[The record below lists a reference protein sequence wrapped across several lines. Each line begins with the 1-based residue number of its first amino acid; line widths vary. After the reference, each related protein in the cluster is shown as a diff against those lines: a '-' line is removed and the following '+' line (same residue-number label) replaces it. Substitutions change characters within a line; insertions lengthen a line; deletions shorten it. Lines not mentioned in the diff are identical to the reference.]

1 MDQVSMDI
9 TGLLRLGHSI
19 SYVVLHYILEYAITS
34 QFGLRPQA
42 LRSSKGNI
50 LNISSITEPKNGLV
64 APDDW
69 NEYLKMNKMLS
80 FSFVRHPFERLVS
93 AYKDKVL
100 SNEGEFFRGSILPS
114 VANEWYQNNHS
125 FPSFVEFILNGYK
138 NRTVSNVH
146 WNPYSGNCN
155 YCSIHF
161 DVIGRME
168 TFNEDVKYIFL
179 KNNIEKDLSITQ
191 TTANK
196 NSAKSKT
203 ATTTEEY
210 FKQLSKGKI
219 KDLYQFY
226 RMDFELF
233 GYDIKP
239 YL

>member
-1 MDQVSMDI
+1 M
-9 TGLLRLGHSI
+9 
-19 SYVVLHYILEYAITS
+19 
-34 QFGLRPQA
+34 
-42 LRSSKGNI
+42 
-50 LNISSITEPKNGLV
+50 V
-64 APDDW
+64 APEDW
-69 NEYLKMNKMLS
+69 HEYLKTNKILS

-100 SNEGEFFRGSILPS
+100 SNKGEFFRGKILPS

-138 NRTVSNVH
+138 NHKVFNVH

-155 YCSIHF
+155 YCSIQF

-179 KNNIEKDLSITQ
+179 KNNLPINQ
-191 TTANK
+191 ATADK
-196 NSAKSKT
+196 NSAKSKIT
-203 ATTTEEY
+203 ISTEEY
-210 FKQLSKGKI
+210 LKQLSKKQI
-219 KDLYQFY
+219 ERLYQFY

-233 GYDIKP
+233 GYNTKP